1 MLPSSLPAVG
11 PKRFSP
17 IFLRRRCRRRISRIR
32 PDYGR
37 CRKSLWNNQPGQRV
51 GGGAVFE
58 LTRTHDGWK
67 HQVLH
72 SFADGTNDGGGPT
85 AGLVFDSAGNLDGTT
100 AFGGGSNCY
109 GSGCGTVFKL
119 ALNWYAAGAKAFY
132 LVSQEQ
138 TATAGIRIAIL
149 SSIGRETCTEQQAA
163 AQPLGFAGVYS
174 GEQYGGVPFSRLNVT
189 PNKPIIPGKTKGP
202 DVITL
207 DPVTPG
213 RWAKQPNR
221 SFNAPPQM
229 ARRNIHL
236 HPVCREVELVRSSG
250 DVLRVSRKQVL

>member
-1 MLPSSLPAVG
+1 MDAAGNL
-11 PKRFSP
+11 
-17 IFLRRRCRRRISRIR
+17 
-32 PDYGR
+32 YGTT
-37 CRKSLWNNQPGQRV
+37 NQGGAV
-51 GGGAVFE
+51 GGGTVFE

-174 GEQYGGVPFSRLNVT
+174 GEKYVVWYRFRGL
-189 PNKPIIPGKTKGP
+189 
-202 DVITL
+202 
-207 DPVTPG
+207 
-213 RWAKQPNR
+213 
-221 SFNAPPQM
+221 M
-229 ARRNIHL
+229 
-236 HPVCREVELVRSSG
+236 
-250 DVLRVSRKQVL
+250 

>member
-1 MLPSSLPAVG
+1 MDAAGNL
-11 PKRFSP
+11 
-17 IFLRRRCRRRISRIR
+17 
-32 PDYGR
+32 YGTT
-37 CRKSLWNNQPGQRV
+37 NQ
-51 GGGAVFE
+51 GGAVGAARSLNSLPPTMAGSIKSSPASLMALMMVVAQRRAWF
-58 LTRTHDGWK
+58 LTVPGTSTG
-67 HQVLH
+67 LPH
-72 SFADGTNDGGGPT
+72 SGVAPI
-85 AGLVFDSAGNLDGTT
+85 
-100 AFGGGSNCY
+100 CY

-174 GEQYGGVPFSRLNVT
+174 GEKYGGVPFSRLNVT

>member
-37 CRKSLWNNQPGQRV
+37 CRKSLWNNQPGRRGW
-51 GGGAVFE
+51 GGTVFE
-58 LTRTHDGWK
+58 LTPTNDGWK
-67 HQVLH
+67 HQVLP

-138 TATAGIRIAIL
+138 TATAGPNSDLIFDRQGNLYGTAGGGTATGFCGGIL
-149 SSIGRETCTEQQAA
+149 WGEVWWGTVFAA
-163 AQPLGFAGVYS
+163 
-174 GEQYGGVPFSRLNVT
+174 
-189 PNKPIIPGKTKGP
+189 
-202 DVITL
+202 
-207 DPVTPG
+207 
-213 RWAKQPNR
+213 
-221 SFNAPPQM
+221 
-229 ARRNIHL
+229 
-236 HPVCREVELVRSSG
+236 
-250 DVLRVSRKQVL
+250 